1 MFFCSD
7 FKRFLFL
14 GCEFIFLSLSGC
26 AMFFSDV
33 TSIFCF
39 LCLDVES
46 NIFCFFV
53 LLCSQFFLF
62 FLSLKCFLPFG
73 FCCANVMFQW
83 RSTYTAC

>member
-1 MFFCSD
+1 VNSFFCLCPD
-7 FKRFLFL
+7 VQ
-14 GCEFIFLSLSGC
+14 C
-26 AMFFSDV
+26 FFSDV

-62 FLSLKCFLPFG
+62 FFPWSAFFLSVF
-73 FCCANVMFQW
+73 VVQ
-83 RSTYTAC
+83 T